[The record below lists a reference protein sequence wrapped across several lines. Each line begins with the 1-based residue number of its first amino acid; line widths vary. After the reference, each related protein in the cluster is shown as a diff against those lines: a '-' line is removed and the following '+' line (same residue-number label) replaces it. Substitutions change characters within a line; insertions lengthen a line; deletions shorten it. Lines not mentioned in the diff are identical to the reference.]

1 MPIAPALQRFVDD
14 ELARAP
20 ALVERTLAGTR
31 QLLRDGKESPL
42 PATERSHQFALV
54 EALQTHATAYQ
65 HAFVRALR
73 QDVTESL
80 QEQQGSGGA
89 LSKSGAALELMDESS
104 VEIDIEISRAM
115 QLIDTTAEWEL
126 RELQTFTST
135 LVGHTHVSPESNPFR
150 PQVYA
155 HALWQAA
162 CAVTPVP
169 IQRAM
174 LLRVASGVAAGLL
187 KNAWAA
193 ASSRLEAQGIVPGIY
208 RSVVMPSGSV
218 PGRGPA
224 APDVNSGNAM
234 ATLVASMPAGS
245 ETMRVG
251 VDKAAVVMG
260 VPAANEVFP
269 AVTAEFQ
276 EAVARLEEIL
286 RQAPAVAP
294 SAADAAA
301 LDRRLGLQRT
311 ALLASA
317 GAPGRRQAIE
327 FMLRVFDAF
336 ALDPQLPA
344 SFAPAVGRLR
354 ASALRVALHDPEML
368 NSTHHAVW
376 RFLDRVGTAAI
387 AAAPATD
394 TRGAAVLGLC
404 MALTDQL
411 AGASSPDANLYRRAL
426 AQLDTLLL
434 NQFKAQLESAH
445 ATVQSLQLSE
455 RRELLERHL
464 SLRLVDQ
471 MVPIRTTPIVRRFMT
486 GAWARVLAET
496 ILREGEQGEAS
507 RGYIKLVDELLWSVQ
522 LPDHPKSRQR
532 LLSLLPSMLQRLRA
546 GMASIRLSD
555 AEQTGFLDELMAIHT
570 EALRPSARAD
580 EAVLTPEQIVQ
591 RMREEVLPPTTGHGG
606 FTDSVIDLTS
616 METVPAEMMPS
627 QIEPSVE
634 DPIKRV
640 DALQPADRRRLFLH
654 GRWSRVQLLWRSE
667 QGLFFLFAGE
677 LPTRTHSITRRAL
690 ERLAAAGLM
699 QPLEARPLVQRAI
712 DAVMRDVGRLVA
724 PA

>member
-20 ALVERTLAGTR
+20 ALIERALTGTR
-31 QLLRDGKESPL
+31 QLLRDGKDSPL
-42 PATERSHQFALV
+42 PATERSYQFALV
-54 EALQTHATAYQ
+54 EALQVNAGAYQ
-65 HAFVRALR
+65 HAFVRSLR
-73 QDVTESL
+73 EDVTETL
-80 QEQQGSGGA
+80 QEQQGSAGVLPKPGA
-89 LSKSGAALELMDESS
+89 GLELMDESS

-135 LVGHTHVSPESNPFR
+135 LVGQTHVSAESNPFR

-162 CAVTPVP
+162 CAATPIPVH
-169 IQRAM
+169 RTT
-174 LLRVASGVAAGLL
+174 LLRVSSGVAAGLL

-224 APDVNSGNAM
+224 PPDVSTGGAM
-234 ATLVASMPAGS
+234 PALVASMPGGS
-245 ETMRVG
+245 DAMRVS
-251 VDKAAVVMG
+251 VDKAAVAPG
-260 VPAANEVFP
+260 TLPANAALPPETP
-269 AVTAEFQ
+269 EFSQ
-276 EAVARLEEIL
+276 ALARLEEIL

-301 LDRRLGLQRT
+301 LDKRLLSQRA

-327 FMLRVFDAF
+327 FVLRMFDAF
-336 ALDPQLPA
+336 ALDPQLPP

-354 ASALRVALHDPEML
+354 ASALRVALHDAEML
-368 NSTHHAVW
+368 SSTRHAVW
-376 RFLDRVGTAAI
+376 QFLDRVGEAAT

-404 MALTDQL
+404 QALSDQL
-411 AGASSPDANLYRRAL
+411 AGTASPDAALYRRAQ

-434 NQFKAQLESAH
+434 NQFKAQLEAAH
-445 ATVQSLQLSE
+445 TTTQTLQLSE
-455 RRELLERHL
+455 RRELLEKHL
-464 SLRLVDQ
+464 AQRLVDQ
-471 MVPIRTTPIVRRFMT
+471 LVPVRATPIVRRFMT
-486 GAWARVLAET
+486 GAWARVLAES
-496 ILREGEQGEAS
+496 ILREGEQGPTT

-532 LLSLLPSMLQRLRA
+532 LLALLPGMLQRLRD
-546 GMASIRLSD
+546 GMASIRLTD
-555 AEQTGFLDELMAIHT
+555 AEQTGILDELMSIHT
-570 EALRPSARAD
+570 EALRPSTRTD
-580 EAVLTPEQIVQ
+580 EAALTPEQIVQ
-591 RMREEVLPPTTGHGG
+591 RMREEVLPASTGHGG
-606 FTDSVIDLTS
+606 FTDSVIDLAS

-627 QIEPSVE
+627 QTDPAAE
-634 DPIKRV
+634 DPAKRV
-640 DALQPADRRRLFLH
+640 DALQLSDRARLFLH

-667 QGLFFLFAGE
+667 QGLFYLFAGE
-677 LPTRTHSITRRAL
+677 VPTRTHSITRRAL
-690 ERLAAAGLM
+690 ERLAGAGLL
-699 QPLEARPLVQRAI
+699 QPLETRPLVQRAV
-712 DAVMRDVGRLVA
+712 DAVMRDVGRLDT
-724 PA
+724 PS